1 VGELVKLLRPL
12 GMYNEFEELLIEYGV
27 ELESDE

>member
-12 GMYNEFEELLIEYGV
+12 ASYEQFEQLLVERGIEL
-27 ELESDE
+27 D